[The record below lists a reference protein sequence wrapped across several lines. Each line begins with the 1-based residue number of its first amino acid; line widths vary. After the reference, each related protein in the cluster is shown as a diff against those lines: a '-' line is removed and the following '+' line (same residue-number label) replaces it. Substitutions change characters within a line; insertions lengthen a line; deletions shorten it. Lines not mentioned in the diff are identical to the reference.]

1 MGSRYDRPRSS
12 PRLVLQ
18 ASAAILPEVAR
29 GVVEE
34 ELDAI
39 GSHFCHVFKTGDPI
53 SDYTTFVT
61 EYTASRANRT
71 AMTTT

>member
-1 MGSRYDRPRSS
+1 
-12 PRLVLQ
+12 
-18 ASAAILPEVAR
+18 LPEVAR